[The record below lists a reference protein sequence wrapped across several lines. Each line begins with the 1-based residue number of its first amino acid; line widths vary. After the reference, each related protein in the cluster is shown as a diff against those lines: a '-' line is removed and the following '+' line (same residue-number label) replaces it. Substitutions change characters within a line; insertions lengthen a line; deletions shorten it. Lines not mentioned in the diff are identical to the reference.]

1 MATSILVTKLFVPH
15 TRSGLV
21 HRPGLIQR
29 LNDGLDR
36 KLTLLSAPAGFGKT
50 TLVSHWVEN
59 LQNSSEIDGR
69 PIRVAWLSLDQDDND
84 PVRFLTYFI
93 TALNHNKNIETKLG
107 QGALSMLQSPQPPPP
122 NTVLISLI
130 NELAAIPDKIVFVLD
145 DYHLIEAKSIHQA
158 LAFLLEKLPQQ
169 LHLVIATRQDP
180 SLSLGRLRARDQ
192 LTELRAVDLR
202 FSFSEAADFLNHI
215 MGLSLSSEDIAE
227 LESRTEGWIAGL
239 QLAALSMRRHGDR
252 AGFIKSF
259 TGGHRLV
266 LDFLIEE
273 VLDQQPESIQNFL
286 LQTAILDRMT
296 GSLCDALTGQEN
308 GQETLEMLDRANL
321 FIVPLDEERCWY
333 RYHHLFGDLLRQRL
347 RQTQAEQL
355 KELHDKASE
364 WYKQNGLIDQAIEHA
379 LKSKDFDQAAYLI
392 QSQIDVLWQRGEHG
406 KLRRWIQALPEKLLL
421 TEPQLGIILAY
432 YLHTI
437 GEYTSAEQLLQRI
450 ERILDPHGNG
460 DEVVPSLE
468 YKHLLEIEKLKLRGR
483 LSSIRALIYS
493 FDGNVKG
500 IIKQSNRALEYL
512 PEQDLTW
519 RNLSGFALG
528 DAHSYLGDMAASYD
542 ARFATLRACEAEGNI
557 FYTILAAL
565 KLASTLR
572 EQGELYRTRDLCNE
586 QIRLAEKNNLAE
598 INIVGCIRT
607 ILGEVLAEF
616 NDLERAIQHARQ
628 GVKIAEGGL
637 NLVFL
642 SMSYLY
648 LMRVFFSMK
657 DLAGAKEVFDKVL
670 RLEREMT
677 IPIWLSSQMASWQ
690 VKFWLLQDDLE
701 AVSNWADKREILVYD
716 DYDHLSMI
724 DHIVYGRVL
733 IAQGRMEE
741 TIQLLRHLYKIAERS
756 GRISRSI
763 EIGMLQAL
771 AYQSTGQTE
780 QALESFERVL
790 NLAEPKGFI
799 RIFVDE
805 GPPMA
810 SLLYEALKHGIEPE
824 YVRRLL
830 GAFPVTEP
838 EEAASTKYAV
848 EQSELIEPLSEREIE
863 VLRLVAK
870 GLPNQAVATR
880 LFLSVHTV
888 KTHTRNI
895 YSKLGV
901 NNRTQAVDRARTL
914 GIPASYLK
922 RFVSEIA

>member
-1 MATSILVTKLFVPH
+1 MAASILVTKLFAPP
-15 TRSGLV
+15 TRTKLV
-21 HRPGLIQR
+21 HRPDLLER
-29 LNDGLDR
+29 LSDGLDR

-59 LQNSSEIDGR
+59 LQSNSELESQSIKL
-69 PIRVAWLSLDQDDND
+69 AWLSLDQDDND

-93 TALNHNKNIETKLG
+93 AALNHIDGIETDLG

-122 NTVLISLI
+122 KSVLISLI
-130 NELAAIPDKIVFVLD
+130 NELAVIPEKIVFVLD
-145 DYHLIEAKSIHQA
+145 DYHLIESEPIHQA
-158 LAFLLEKLPQQ
+158 LVFLLENLPSQ
-169 LHLVIATRQDP
+169 LYFVIATRQDP
-180 SLSLGRLRARDQ
+180 PLSLGRLRARDQ

-202 FSFSEAADFLNHI
+202 FTTSEAADFLNQV
-215 MGLSLSSEDIAE
+215 MGLNLSAEDIAE
-227 LESRTEGWIAGL
+227 LETRTEGWIAGL
-239 QLAALSMRRHGDR
+239 QLAAISMQGRKDR
-252 AGFIKSF
+252 KGFIKSF

-273 VLDQQPESIQNFL
+273 VLGQQPESVQNFL

-296 GSLCDALTGQEN
+296 SSLCDALTGQEN
-308 GQETLEMLDRANL
+308 GQETLEMLDHANL
-321 FIVPLDEERCWY
+321 FIVPLDEERRWY

-406 KLRRWIQALPEKLLL
+406 KLRRWLQALPKKLLL
-421 TEPQLGIILAY
+421 TEPQFGIIRAY
-432 YLHTI
+432 YLHAI
-437 GEYTSAEQLLQRI
+437 GERTSAEQLLQRI

-460 DEVVPSLE
+460 DKVISSLE
-468 YKHLLEIEKLKLRGR
+468 YKHLLETERSKLRGR
-483 LSSIRALIYS
+483 LASIRALIYS

-500 IIKQSNRALEYL
+500 IIKQANRALEYL

-528 DAHSYLGDMAASYD
+528 DAHSLLGDVAASYD
-542 ARFATLRACEAEGNI
+542 ARLTTLRAYEAEGNI
-557 FYTILAAL
+557 FYIILAAL

-572 EQGELYRTRDLCNE
+572 EQGELYRARDLCND
-586 QIRLAEKNNLAE
+586 QVRLAEKNNLAE
-598 INIVGCIRT
+598 ISFVGCIRA

-628 GVKIAEGGL
+628 GVKIAEGGQ

-642 SMSYLY
+642 SLSYLY
-648 LMRVFFSMK
+648 LMRVLFSKK

-677 IPIWLSSQMASWQ
+677 IPIWLSSQMATWQ
-690 VKFWLLQDDLE
+690 AKFWLLQDDLE
-701 AVSNWADKREILVYD
+701 AVSNWADKCEILVYED
-716 DYDHLSMI
+716 QHTHEGIDHLSMI
-724 DHIVYGRVL
+724 DHIVYARVL
-733 IAQGRMEE
+733 IAQDLMEE
-741 TIQLLRHLYKIAERS
+741 AIQLLRHLYKTAERS

-763 EIGMLQAL
+763 EIRMLQAL

-780 QALESFERVL
+780 QAMESFENVL

-810 SLLYEALKHGIEPE
+810 SLLYEALSREIKPE
-824 YVRRLL
+824 YVQRLL
-830 GAFPVTEP
+830 SAFSVTEP
-838 EEAASTKYAV
+838 EEAASTKHKV
-848 EQSELIEPLSEREIE
+848 DQSKLIEPLSEREIE
-863 VLRLVAK
+863 VLQLVAK
-870 GLPNQAVATR
+870 GLTNQVIATR
-880 LFLSVHTV
+880 LVLSVHTV

-914 GIPASYLK
+914 GILSP
-922 RFVSEIA
+922 I

>member
-1 MATSILVTKLFVPH
+1 MAASILVTKLFAPP
-15 TRSGLV
+15 TRTKLV
-21 HRPGLIQR
+21 HRPDLLER
-29 LNDGLDR
+29 LSDGLDR

-59 LQNSSEIDGR
+59 LQGNNEIDGQ
-69 PIRVAWLSLDQDDND
+69 PIKVTWLSLDGDDND
-84 PVRFLTYFI
+84 PVCFLTYFI
-93 TALNHNKNIETKLG
+93 AALNQSKDIETDIG
-107 QGALSMLQSPQPPPP
+107 QGALNLLQSPQPPSA
-122 NTVLISLI
+122 NNILISLI
-130 NELAAIPDKIVFVLD
+130 NDLAVIPNKIIFVLD
-145 DYHLIEAKSIHQA
+145 DYHLIESKEIHQA
-158 LAFLLEKLPQQ
+158 LIFLLENLPPQ

-180 SLSLGRLRARDQ
+180 HLSLGRLRARNQ
-192 LTELRAVDLR
+192 LTELRAADLR
-202 FSFSEAADFLNHI
+202 FTFSEAADFLNQV
-215 MGLSLSSEDIAE
+215 MGLNLSSGDIAE
-227 LESRTEGWIAGL
+227 LETRTEGWIAGL
-239 QLAALSMRRHGDR
+239 QLAAISMQGRKDHT
-252 AGFIKSF
+252 GFIKSF

-273 VLDQQPESIQNFL
+273 VLGQQPESIQNFL

-296 GSLCDALTGQEN
+296 GSLCDALTCQEN

-321 FIVPLDEERCWY
+321 FIVPLDEERRWY

-392 QSQIDVLWQRGEHG
+392 QSQIDMLWQRGEHG
-406 KLRRWIQALPEKLLL
+406 KLRRWVQALPEKLLL
-421 TEPQLGIILAY
+421 TEPQLGLIHAY

-450 ERILDPHGNG
+450 EQILDPHGNG
-460 DEVVPSLE
+460 DDVIPSLE
-468 YKHLLEIEKLKLRGR
+468 YKHLLEIERLKLRGR

-500 IIKQSNRALEYL
+500 IIKQANRALEYL

-519 RNLSGFALG
+519 RNFSGFALG

-542 ARFATLRACEAEGNI
+542 ARFTTLRACEAEGNI
-557 FYTILAAL
+557 FYIILAAL
-565 KLASTLR
+565 KLATTLR
-572 EQGELYRTRDLCNE
+572 EQGELYRTRDLCND
-586 QIRLAEKNNLAE
+586 QVRLAEKNNLAE

-607 ILGEVLAEF
+607 ILGEV

-628 GVKIAEGGL
+628 GVKIAEGGQ

-648 LMRVFFSMK
+648 LMRVFFSKK

-677 IPIWLSSQMASWQ
+677 IPIWLSSQMAAWQ
-690 VKFWLLQDDLE
+690 AKFWLLQDDLE

-716 DYDHLSMI
+716 DQHTHEGIDHLSMI
-724 DHIVYGRVL
+724 DHIVYARVL
-733 IAQGRMEE
+733 IAQDRMEE
-741 TIQLLRHLYKIAERS
+741 TIQLLRHLYKTAERS

-763 EIGMLQAL
+763 EIRMLQAL
-771 AYQSTGQTE
+771 AYHSTGQTE
-780 QALESFERVL
+780 QAMESFEHVL

-805 GPPMA
+805 GQPMT
-810 SLLYEALKHGIEPE
+810 SLLYEALSRGIKPE
-824 YVRRLL
+824 YVQRLL
-830 GAFPVTEP
+830 AAFPITKQ
-838 EEAASTKYAV
+838 EEDASTKHQV
-848 EQSELIEPLSEREIE
+848 DQTGLIEPLSDREIE
-863 VLRLVAK
+863 VLQLIAK
-870 GLPNQAVATR
+870 GLTNQEISNK
-880 LFLSVHTV
+880 LFLSMHTV

-895 YSKLGV
+895 YSKLGAHH
-901 NNRTQAVDRARTL
+901 RAEAVAKARDF
-914 GIPASYLK
+914 GIL
-922 RFVSEIA
+922 